1 LLPGRTFPVADI
13 VRILLRR
20 GWLIVIPFAVGASL
34 APLISRTLPQLFRSE
49 TLIMVVPQQVPDTY
63 VKSTV
68 TAKMEDRLPSISN
81 VILSRSRLERIINDF
96 NLYPGQRSR
105 GIMEDVV
112 QRLRGDISV
121 QVEGQD
127 SFRLKYVSTDP
138 QTAQKVAGR
147 LASLYIEEN
156 LRDRANLADETNLF
170 LESQLND
177 AKQRLIEHE
186 KKLEAYRRKYAGQL
200 PSQLESNL
208 QTIRNTQAQ
217 LQAVNDSTNRIQERR
232 LLVERQIADT
242 QSLPIESAPVAP
254 AAAVVDRTSAQTAT
268 ATQQL
273 EAAQAQL
280 TALRVRYKPDHPDV
294 RAMERVVRDLQ
305 AKADEEGRRPQATPP
320 PAPVVQRVAS
330 PMEIAQQ
337 KRLRDLRDELEVVDH
352 QLAVNQ
358 GEENRLKQV
367 MAGYQS
373 KVDVVPTRESE
384 LVELTRDYGTLQA
397 AYMSLL
403 AKREDSKI
411 AANLERRQIG
421 EQFRILDPASLPEKP
436 YNQQQR
442 LGMMAAGA
450 AAGLVFGLV
459 VVGFMEYRDSS
470 LKREA
475 DVVRTLSLPVLA
487 LIPMMASEGERK
499 KTQRRMWAMNIA
511 AGIALLGSAAI
522 LALWRHGTL

>member
-1 LLPGRTFPVADI
+1 M
-13 VRILLRR
+13 
-20 GWLIVIPFAVGASL
+20 VIPFAVGASG
-34 APLISRTLPQLFRSE
+34 APLISRTMPQLFRSE

-96 NLYPGQRSR
+96 NLYPAQRRR

-112 QRLRGDISV
+112 QRLRADISV

-186 KKLEAYRRKYAGQL
+186 KKLEAYRKQYAGQL

-217 LQAVNDSTNRIQERR
+217 MQSLSDSTNRIQERR
-232 LLVERQIADT
+232 LLIERQVADT
-242 QSLPIESAPVAP
+242 HALSVDAVPAVVAAPASAP
-254 AAAVVDRTSAQTAT
+254 AAAPTTVA
-268 ATQQL
+268 QQL

-280 TALRVRYKPDHPDV
+280 AALRVRYKPDHPDV
-294 RAMERVVRDLQ
+294 RAIERVVRDLQ
-305 AKADEEGRRPQATPP
+305 AKADEEARRPQPAPAP
-320 PAPVVQRVAS
+320 APAPVVQKVAS
-330 PMEIAQQ
+330 PMELAQQ
-337 KRLRDLRDELEVVDH
+337 KRLRELQDELEVIDH

-358 GEENRLKQV
+358 TEETRLKQV
-367 MAGYQS
+367 MSGYQA

-450 AAGLVFGLV
+450 IAGLVAGLL
-459 VVGFMEYRDSS
+459 VVGFLEYGDSS
-470 LKREA
+470 FKRER
-475 DVVRTLSLPVLA
+475 DVVTTLSLPVLA
-487 LIPMMASEGERK
+487 LIPAIVSERERRR
-499 KTQRRMWAMNIA
+499 TQRRIWALNAA